1 MLTALPDIGNT
12 IQLLVNELI
21 THLIS
26 QKFKAIR
33 NKKYQMRK
41 SRRHLKIMI
50 IEDEYDI
57 LLLYKD
63 YLAARGH
70 QILATATTTGNII
83 ADYEMIHPDITLVDY
98 KLPGNSSGLD
108 LARQILQIS
117 PTAAILLITAYDS
130 VTEQIVN
137 DPTFKDKRFAVLIKP
152 TKLRT
157 LESTIY
163 NLIDKDSTTGLLIG

>member
-1 MLTALPDIGNT
+1 
-12 IQLLVNELI
+12 
-21 THLIS
+21 
-26 QKFKAIR
+26 
-33 NKKYQMRK
+33 MRK

-50 IEDEYDI
+50 VEDEYDI

-63 YLAARGH
+63 YLSGRGH
-70 QILATATTTGNII
+70 QILATATTTGSII
-83 ADYEMIHPDITLVDY
+83 NDYETIHPDITLVDY

-130 VTEQIVN
+130 VTEEISK
-137 DPTFKDKRFAVLIKP
+137 DPTFEDKRFAVLIKP
-152 TKLRT
+152 TKLRI

-163 NLIDKDSTTGLLIG
+163 NLINKGTTIGR